1 MQEITV
7 YVKFIATLI
16 GMIAGV
22 ITYSF
27 STFATK
33 EMVEK
38 THDQMDKRLERIE
51 NKLDQFI
58 LKNH

>member
-7 YVKFIATLI
+7 YVKLIATLI